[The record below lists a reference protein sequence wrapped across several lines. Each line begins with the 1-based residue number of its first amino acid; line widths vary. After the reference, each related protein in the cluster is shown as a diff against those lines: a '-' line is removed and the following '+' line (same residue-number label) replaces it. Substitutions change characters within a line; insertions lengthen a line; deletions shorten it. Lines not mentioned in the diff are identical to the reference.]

1 MDMKAYQFSD
11 GEYSRIL
18 FAETEGQARNCG
30 KCEFG
35 IDFIDVEVRRAK
47 WADQYKHEHL
57 IPKKAYLENGW
68 WWECRCG
75 TPQYEETAI
84 VIGDMVYCDKCKEQ
98 ADIKKSS

>member
-1 MDMKAYQFSD
+1 MDMRAYQVSD
-11 GEYSRIL
+11 GEYSRIF
-18 FAETEGQARNCG
+18 FAETAGQARNFG

-47 WADQYKHEHL
+47 WADQYKHENF
-57 IPKKAYLENGW
+57 IPKQVYLENGW

-75 TPQYEETAI
+75 TPQYEESAI
-84 VIGDMVYCDKCKEQ
+84 VIRDMVYCESCKEQ